1 MNAGRVESVNNII
14 FSLYSTVWD
23 MTRKVGKYIK
33 YKIRKYI
40 KYKMKISE
48 NDKHKLFKFTF
59 LWNYLHLLVNDLETK
74 QRDA

>member
-14 FSLYSTVWD
+14 CSLYSTVWD

-40 KYKMKISE
+40 KYKIK
-48 NDKHKLFKFTF
+48 NKWKWQT
-59 LWNYLHLLVNDLETK
+59 
-74 QRDA
+74 